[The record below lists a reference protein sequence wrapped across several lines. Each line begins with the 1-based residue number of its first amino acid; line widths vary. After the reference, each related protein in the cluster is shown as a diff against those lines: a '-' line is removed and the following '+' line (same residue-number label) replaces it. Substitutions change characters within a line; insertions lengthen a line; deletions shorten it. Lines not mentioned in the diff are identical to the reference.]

1 MTATDSSKRRTER
14 QEERS
19 GGRAMSATEELLQ
32 AALGASAD
40 RKEDALRVLR
50 GDAQVTGYY
59 VASPRYEP
67 YLTLR
72 ETAKRLGIS
81 TFSLWRWQIPGHD
94 LGGRRRFRLSE
105 VISYLESDAFHA
117 RIATLRALRKANVTA
132 RGSPAVKSV
141 QAEQPEP
148 RSTELHPQTHE
159 RDEQTHGNQT
169 HPVPTPS

>member
-1 MTATDSSKRRTER
+1 MTANESSQRNGECPPG
-14 QEERS
+14 RS
-19 GGRAMSATEELLQ
+19 RGRAKSAMEELLQ
-32 AALGASAD
+32 AAFLAPAE
-40 RKEDALRVLR
+40 RQEDALRVLR
-50 GDAQVTGYY
+50 GEAQVMDDTVSAY
-59 VASPRYEP
+59 RHEP

-72 ETAKRLGIS
+72 EAAKRLGIS

-117 RIATLRALRKANVTA
+117 RIATLRALRKTKATA
-132 RGSPAVKSV
+132 RRSPAVKSV

-148 RSTELHPQTHE
+148 RSTEVPPQTYE

-169 HPVPTPS
+169 HPVPTSS